1 MEIDYYTTNFNRPT
15 VVFNLEYLLHSAL
28 QIKILCAQF
37 FVSLGKPEVP
47 VNVTLAKGT
56 LLKIESDIYGIC
68 LMKKSVDVKLCAAS
82 CYYYFT
88 PACGKVSYKFMSVC
102 SCVLS

>member
-37 FVSLGKPEVP
+37 FVSLGKLEVP
-47 VNVTLAKGT
+47 VNVTLAKGPH
-56 LLKIESDIYGIC
+56 LKILNPI
-68 LMKKSVDVKLCAAS
+68 
-82 CYYYFT
+82 FT
-88 PACGKVSYKFMSVC
+88 VSA
-102 SCVLS
+102 